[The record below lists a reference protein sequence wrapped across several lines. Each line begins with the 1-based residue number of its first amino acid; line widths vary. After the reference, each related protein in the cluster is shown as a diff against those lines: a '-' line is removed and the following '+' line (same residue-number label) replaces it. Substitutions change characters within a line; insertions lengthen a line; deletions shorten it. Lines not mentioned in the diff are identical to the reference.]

1 MNWAQHLALLLG
13 TASPFSQYDP
23 EAVATAEASHLV
35 LDGRP
40 AITERLVYW
49 ADPARFDN
57 AIQLAQHRSHRSH
70 RSHSSHRSHYSSS
83 GGGYSAP
90 RYVAPAPRAPAWVAP
105 TRSPSVSPLYSP
117 PVSTPSVTTP
127 SSPPQSA
134 SRATAPAAV
143 APRLG
148 QSEII
153 EIIRRV
159 QIALLMRG
167 YDPGLA
173 DGVIGPK
180 TQQAIRQYQI
190 DTGLAAS
197 GHLDAPTMDGLGVR

>member
-1 MNWAQHLALLLG
+1 MNWAHHLTLLLG
-13 TASPFSQYDP
+13 AASPFSQYDAD
-23 EAVATAEASHLV
+23 AVAANGASQMM

-40 AITERLVYW
+40 AITEKLVYW

-90 RYVAPAPRAPAWVAP
+90 RYVAPTPRAPAL
-105 TRSPSVSPLYSP
+105 TSPSRPSTVSPLYSP
-117 PVSTPSVTTP
+117 SPAPSVTTP
-127 SSPPQSA
+127 SSPPA
-134 SRATAPAAV
+134 RAGTATAPTAV
-143 APRLG
+143 SPRLG

-159 QIALLMRG
+159 QLALLMRG

-197 GHLDAPTMDGLGVR
+197 GHLDAPTMDSLGVR